1 MTQVLVVFLI
11 MLALVAAMSI
21 GVIFGRKPIAGTC
34 GGLNMM
40 LTGGAGGGSCEVCGG
55 NPARCDANDA
65 GGSGDFDANSEASEA
80 LAHDATQP
88 R

>member
-1 MTQVLVVFLI
+1 MSQFLVVFLI

-40 LTGGAGGGSCEVCGG
+40 GADGACEICGG
-55 NPARCDANDA
+55 DPDRC
-65 GGSGDFDANSEASEA
+65 EADDDDGESSRP
-80 LAHDATQP
+80 LGYDAT
-88 R
+88 RR

>member
-55 NPARCDANDA
+55 NPARCDS
-65 GGSGDFDANSEASEA
+65 SGPGDPEAPSGVPEE
-80 LAHDATQP
+80 LGHDAT
-88 R
+88 RTR